1 MKVILPP
8 RQIRLQRICS
18 VTVMN
23 NWSGI
28 ISAGV
33 APIIVI
39 SACGLLCLAFYNRLD
54 AMVTRLRN
62 FHRERLREEESLVR
76 QRFSPQ
82 PDNIEIIRH
91 QELLG
96 MLQVQTNLVVRRA
109 HLLRHAIGSL
119 LLSIACLAVC
129 SLAVG
134 LSTLWPRCTYAAV
147 VLFVIGLA
155 VLVVGVVF
163 AMLELKQALLSIE
176 QEGRFVTSLIT
187 DLEVAG
193 RASVLDQSAAR
204 RLD

>member
-1 MKVILPP
+1 
-8 RQIRLQRICS
+8 
-18 VTVMN
+18 MN

-28 ISAGV
+28 ISAAV

-62 FHRERLREEESLVR
+62 FHRERLREEESLLR
-76 QRFSPQ
+76 QRYSPN
-82 PDNIEIIRH
+82 PDQMELIRH

-96 MLQVQTNLVVRRA
+96 MMQVQTNLVVRRA

-119 LLSIACLAVC
+119 LLTIGCLAVC
-129 SLAVG
+129 SLGVG
-134 LSTLWPRCTYAAV
+134 LSTLWPRLAYAAV
-147 VLFVIGLA
+147 VLFVIGLG

-187 DLEVAG
+187 DLEAAG
-193 RASVLDQSAAR
+193 RAPESDKSAAH
-204 RLD
+204 RLG